1 MLLTSPSLALAHV
14 GAHGH
19 LHWLD
24 ELLHRLGSHPEYL
37 LALVGVGVILGV
49 VLVKRRRG

>member
-1 MLLTSPSLALAHV
+1 MLLASPSLALAHA
-14 GAHGH
+14 GPHGH

-24 ELLHRLGSHPEYL
+24 ELLHRVAEHPEYL

-49 VLVKRRRG
+49 VLVKRRRA